1 MNGGGGGG
9 TTCKLVFNEKVDS
22 SLLLSFFYQSLYV
35 VFWSLITGSL
45 VLLTVPTFLLR
56 LRAPFHILSN
66 AE

>member
-1 MNGGGGGG
+1 MNGGGGE

-56 LRAPFHILSN
+56 LRAPFHILSI